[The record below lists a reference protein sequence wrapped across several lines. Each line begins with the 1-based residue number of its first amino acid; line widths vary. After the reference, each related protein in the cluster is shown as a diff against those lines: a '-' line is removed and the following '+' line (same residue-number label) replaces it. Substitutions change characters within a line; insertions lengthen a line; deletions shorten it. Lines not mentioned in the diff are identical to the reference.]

1 MKLRNSVQFSLVY
14 ATLLDIGFVW
24 SAPMLI
30 AACMLD
36 FHVFIAHNIVDVGY
50 KHCLN
55 MFNAE

>member
-1 MKLRNSVQFSLVY
+1 MKLIY

-30 AACMLD
+30 VACMLD
-36 FHVFIAHNIVDVGY
+36 FHVFIVHNIVDVGY
-50 KHCLN
+50 KHCLY